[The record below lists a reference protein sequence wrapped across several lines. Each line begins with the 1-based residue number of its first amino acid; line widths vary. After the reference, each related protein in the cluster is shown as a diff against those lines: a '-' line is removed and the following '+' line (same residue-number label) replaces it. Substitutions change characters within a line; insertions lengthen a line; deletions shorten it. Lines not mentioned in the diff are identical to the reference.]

1 MLAAAWLGLGY
12 RAVALENRGKAALE
26 KLQGGGAGAKEVD
39 EALDSLR
46 DAQRLN
52 ADRGPLITE
61 GLVLAWGGRKRQ
73 AAAVAG
79 EATAAEPENTVA
91 WILAF
96 LSAPS
101 AERSDRARARAVELD
116 PYAEKALP

>member
-1 MLAAAWLGLGY
+1 MDNAIETLRAA
-12 RAVALENRGKAALE
+12 
-26 KLQGGGAGAKEVD
+26 Q
-39 EALDSLR
+39 
-46 DAQRLN
+46 QLN

-61 GLVLAWGGRKRQ
+61 GLVLTWGGRKRQ
-73 AAAVAG
+73 AAAVAD
-79 EATAAEPENTVA
+79 EVTAAEPENTVA

-116 PYAEKALP
+116 PYAEQALP